1 MIQFVVEEADK
12 YPYDDMV
19 LSANQI
25 RKDEPNF
32 VYVCKVH
39 FGNKKVQEIGV
50 VANFGHQALWFI
62 RKYYWQYGKGDE
74 SIDIATLKRIG
85 ASKQSKREVVLHNY
99 RKLAR
104 PMTLEEFIK
113 GSGNRNMKLYANVG
127 GIEVTGRMKDFLD
140 RPLSK
145 YLKAIVTSERSD
157 GNFSY
162 FVGCTMKK

>member
-1 MIQFVVEEADK
+1 MIQFVIEEAEK

-19 LSANQI
+19 LSANQT

-50 VANFGHQALWFI
+50 VATFGHQALWFI
-62 RKYYWQYGKGDE
+62 RRYYWQYGKGDE

-104 PMTLEEFIK
+104 PMTLKEFIE
-113 GSGNRNMKLYANVG
+113 GSGNKNLKLYVNVDG
-127 GIEVTGRMKDFLD
+127 VEVTGSMKDFMN

-145 YLKAIVTSERSD
+145 YLKAIVTSEKWDR
-157 GNFSY
+157 NMSY
-162 FVGCTMKK
+162 LVGCTMKK